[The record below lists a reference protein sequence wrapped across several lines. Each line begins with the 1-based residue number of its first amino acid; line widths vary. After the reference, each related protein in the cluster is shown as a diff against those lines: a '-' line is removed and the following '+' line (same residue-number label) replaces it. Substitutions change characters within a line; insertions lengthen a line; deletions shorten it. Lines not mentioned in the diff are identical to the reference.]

1 MVDNFFSELATNQCF
16 TWSVDDQ
23 KSELQ
28 FGVVQCVSRNQL
40 GFTLGVG
47 ATLLALS
54 HDFEPESSK
63 NVTVGTFLL
72 AFRKIIY
79 AYP

>member
-28 FGVVQCVSRNQL
+28 FGVVECVSRNQL
-40 GFTLGVG
+40 GFTLG
-47 ATLLALS
+47 ADTTLLALS
-54 HDFEPESSK
+54 HDFEPERST
-63 NVTVGTFLL
+63 NVTVGYFLL
-72 AFRKIIY
+72 RFGK
-79 AYP
+79 